1 MDRIIEK
8 KGWFRKK
15 YILPG
20 IIAIIIIFFSL
31 NILLS
36 KNESKLNVEED
47 KITIEKVV
55 SDYFQD
61 YIAVIGTVQPIR
73 TIFLDAIE
81 GGRVEEILI
90 EEGNQVKTGDIILRL
105 SNNNLLLEISNI
117 EAQVSR
123 AINDL
128 KTTRV
133 NLENLLINLKVE
145 LLNLHYNILDLERK
159 FNNNKI
165 LFENNHIS
173 KEEFQLSNEQY
184 QFAIERM
191 ALLKEKYKQD
201 SISMKTRIA
210 SGEAQ
215 VERMQKNL
223 TYVMRRLEALEIKA
237 PVNGELATLNP
248 EIGEVINYGSRIGTI
263 NILDSYKMRVDI
275 DEHYIARI
283 IKGLKGEFEFAGDNH
298 QLIIKKIYPE
308 VQNGRFAVDMEFISK
323 IPEQIRI
330 GQTARVKLELGES
343 KIGLLVPR
351 GGFYQSTGGQWI
363 YVVDPSD
370 NFAEK
375 RNIRIGRQNPKYY
388 EVLEGLE
395 IGEKVIVSGY
405 DNFGDADKLILK

>member
-8 KGWFRKK
+8 KGWINKK

-20 IIAIIIIFFSL
+20 IIAIIVIFFIFK
-31 NILLS
+31 ILLS

-47 KITIEKVV
+47 KITIDEVV

-90 EEGNQVKTGDIILRL
+90 EEGNQVKKGDVILRL

-133 NLENLLINLKVE
+133 NLENLLINSKVE

-159 FNNNKI
+159 FNNNKV

-215 VERMQKNL
+215 VDRMQKNL

-248 EIGEVINYGSRIGTI
+248 EIGEVINYG
-263 NILDSYKMRVDI
+263 
-275 DEHYIARI
+275 A
-283 IKGLKGEFEFAGDNH
+283 
-298 QLIIKKIYPE
+298 
-308 VQNGRFAVDMEFISK
+308 
-323 IPEQIRI
+323 
-330 GQTARVKLELGES
+330 
-343 KIGLLVPR
+343 
-351 GGFYQSTGGQWI
+351 
-363 YVVDPSD
+363 
-370 NFAEK
+370 
-375 RNIRIGRQNPKYY
+375 
-388 EVLEGLE
+388 
-395 IGEKVIVSGY
+395 
-405 DNFGDADKLILK
+405 